1 MLMRGYGLRGRCR
14 CHNGSE
20 KLGSIRALRE
30 NMSYVR
36 PDDALSLTA
45 VLLVLAWF
53 GFTADASR
61 FGKAVPGVLCIL
73 VLGILLSNLHL
84 TPFTS
89 PVSDFVSKYVVA
101 AAIPLLMIKADL
113 KRIFIESGRVM
124 LGFAA
129 ACVGIV
135 IGVLAGYFLLHPW
148 HVEGRIAGV
157 YAGAFI
163 GGTISMVAVAN
174 SLKVSATEFSA
185 ATSASMIPSVL
196 GLMALVALPAI
207 GLVRRYMPSPP
218 PESPSGTGQTLQ
230 GTSAPPILHLT
241 HLSGALALSFGIC
254 VLARAASYEIG
265 ALTGHDQGQYVILYV
280 TVVTVVVA
288 NIAPGPLRKLQGDF
302 ELGMLFMYL
311 FFGVIGLGT
320 NITAFLDHAV
330 SLFFFTILLLAVGI
344 VISLLISKL
353 LRLNLAEAI
362 TGCGSAIVGPAATV
376 AVVAGK
382 GWYSMVTPAVMIG
395 IFCHVIGTF
404 IGIGIAALLH

>member
-1 MLMRGYGLRGRCR
+1 MRR
-14 CHNGSE
+14 CHNASE
-20 KLGSIRALRE
+20 KLVHARRALCA

-36 PDDALSLTA
+36 PDDALTLTA
-45 VLLVLAWF
+45 ILLALAWI
-53 GFTADASR
+53 GFMADASR

-89 PVSDFVSKYVVA
+89 PVSDFVTQYVVA

-135 IGVLAGYFLLHPW
+135 IGVLAGYFVLHPW

-174 SLKVSATEFSA
+174 SLKVSAAEFSA

-196 GLMALVALPAI
+196 GLMALIALPAI
-207 GLVRRYMPSPP
+207 GFVRRHLP
-218 PESPSGTGQTLQ
+218 
-230 GTSAPPILHLT
+230 APPQESADGAQTAQGAPAPPALLIT

-254 VLARAASYEIG
+254 VLARAAAHEVG
-265 ALTGHDQGQYVILYV
+265 ALSGHDQSQYVILYV
-280 TVVTVVVA
+280 TVVTVLVA
-288 NIAPGPLRKLQGDF
+288 NIAPGPLRRLQGEFD
-302 ELGMLFMYL
+302 LGMLFMYL

-344 VISLLISKL
+344 LISLLLSKL
-353 LRLNLAEAI
+353 LRLNLAEAV

-382 GWYSMVTPAVMIG
+382 GWYSMVSPAVMIG
-395 IFCHVIGTF
+395 IFCHVVGTF
-404 IGIGIAALLH
+404 VGISVAALLR

>member
-1 MLMRGYGLRGRCR
+1 MAATSFPTVSSL
-14 CHNGSE
+14 
-20 KLGSIRALRE
+20 AA

-36 PDDALSLTA
+36 PDDALTLTA
-45 VLLVLAWF
+45 ILLLLAWI
-53 GFTADASR
+53 GFMADASR
-61 FGKAVPGVLCIL
+61 FGKAIPGVLCIL
-73 VLGILLSNLHL
+73 VLGMLLSNLHL

-89 PVSDFVSKYVVA
+89 PVSDFVSRYIVA

-135 IGVLAGYFLLHPW
+135 IGVLVGYLLLHPW
-148 HVEGRIAGV
+148 HVEGKIAGV

-174 SLKVSATEFSA
+174 SLQVNAAEFSA
-185 ATSASMIPSVL
+185 AVSASMIPSVL
-196 GLMALVALPAI
+196 GLMALVALPAMSI
-207 GLVRRYMPSPP
+207 VRRHLPAPAEEP
-218 PESPSGTGQTLQ
+218 AGGPGQSLQ
-230 GTSAPPILHLT
+230 GASGPPTLRLT

-254 VLARAASYEIG
+254 VLATLAAHQIG
-265 ALTGHDQGQYVILYV
+265 ALIGHDQSQYVILYV
-280 TVVTVVVA
+280 TAFTVVAA
-288 NIAPGPLRKLQGDF
+288 NIAPGPLRKLQGEF

-311 FFGVIGLGT
+311 FFGVIGFAT
-320 NITAFLDHAV
+320 NLTAFLHHAV

-344 VISLLISKL
+344 IISMLLSKL
-353 LRLNLAEAI
+353 LRLNLAEAV

-404 IGIGIAALLH
+404 IGIGIAALLR

>member
-1 MLMRGYGLRGRCR
+1 
-14 CHNGSE
+14 
-20 KLGSIRALRE
+20 
-30 NMSYVR
+30 MSYVR
-36 PDDALSLTA
+36 PDDALTLTA
-45 VLLVLAWF
+45 ILLSLAWI
-53 GFTADASR
+53 GFMADASR
-61 FGKAVPGVLCIL
+61 FGKAIPGVLCIL
-73 VLGILLSNLHL
+73 VFGILLSNLHL
-84 TPFTS
+84 TPFAS
-89 PVSDFVSKYVVA
+89 PVSDFISEYVVA

-135 IGVLAGYFLLHPW
+135 IGVFVGYFLLHPW
-148 HVEGRIAGV
+148 HVSGKIAGV

-174 SLKVSATEFSA
+174 SLKVGATEFSA

-196 GLMALVALPAI
+196 GLMALVALPAV
-207 GLVRRYMPSPP
+207 GFVRRHLPSPP
-218 PESPSGTGQTLQ
+218 PEPATGTARTPQ
-230 GTSAPPILHLT
+230 GAAGPAALHLT

-254 VLARAASYEIG
+254 VLARAVAHEMG
-265 ALTGHDQGQYVILYV
+265 TLTGHDQSQYVILYV
-280 TVVTVVVA
+280 TIVTVLVA
-288 NIAPGPLRKLQGDF
+288 NIAPGPLRKLQGEF

-320 NITAFLDHAV
+320 NITAFLDHAI

-344 VISLLISKL
+344 VISLLLSKL
-353 LRLNLAEAI
+353 LRLNLAEAV

-382 GWYSMVTPAVMIG
+382 GWYSMVSPAVMIG
-395 IFCHVIGTF
+395 IFCHVVGTF
-404 IGIGIAALLH
+404 IGISVGALLR

>member
-1 MLMRGYGLRGRCR
+1 
-14 CHNGSE
+14 
-20 KLGSIRALRE
+20 
-30 NMSYVR
+30 MSYIR
-36 PDDALSLTA
+36 PDDALTLSA
-45 VLLVLAWF
+45 ILLAMAWI
-53 GFTADASR
+53 GFMADASR
-61 FGKAVPGVLCIL
+61 WGKAIPGVVCIL
-73 VLGILLSNLHL
+73 VLGIALSNLHI

-89 PVSDFVSKYVVA
+89 PVSDFVSENIVA

-135 IGVLAGYFLLHPW
+135 VGVLAGYALLHPW
-148 HVEGRIAGV
+148 HVEPRIAGV

-163 GGTISMVAVAN
+163 GGTISMVAVAS
-174 SLKVSATEFSA
+174 SLKVTATEFSA

-207 GLVRRYMPSPP
+207 GFVRRHIPAPP
-218 PESPSGTGQTLQ
+218 PEAQVEGGSALLGQ
-230 GTSAPPILHLT
+230 APPVLRLT

-254 VLARAASYEIG
+254 VLARALAYEIA
-265 ALTGHDQGQYVILYV
+265 ALTGHDQTQYVILYV
-280 TVVTVVVA
+280 TAITVVVA
-288 NIAPGPLRKLQGDF
+288 NIAPGPLRRLQGEF

-320 NITAFLDHAV
+320 NMTAFLDHAV

-344 VISLLISKL
+344 VVCFALSKA
-353 LRLNLAEAI
+353 LRLNLAEAV

-382 GWYSMVTPAVMIG
+382 GWYSMVSPAVMIG
-395 IFCHVIGTF
+395 IFCHVVGTF
-404 IGIGIAALLH
+404 IGISVAALLR

>member
-1 MLMRGYGLRGRCR
+1 
-14 CHNGSE
+14 
-20 KLGSIRALRE
+20 
-30 NMSYVR
+30 MSYIR
-36 PDDALSLTA
+36 PDDALTLSA
-45 VLLVLAWF
+45 ILLALAWI
-53 GFTADASR
+53 GFMADASR
-61 FGKAVPGVLCIL
+61 WGKAIPGVVCIL
-73 VLGILLSNLHL
+73 VLGIALSNLHI

-89 PVSDFVSKYVVA
+89 PVSDFVSENIVA

-135 IGVLAGYFLLHPW
+135 VGVLAGYALLHPW
-148 HVEGRIAGV
+148 HVEPRIAGV

-163 GGTISMVAVAN
+163 GGTISMVAVAS
-174 SLKVSATEFSA
+174 SLKVTATEFSA

-207 GLVRRYMPSPP
+207 GFVRRHIPAPP
-218 PESPSGTGQTLQ
+218 PEAQMEGSSALLGQ
-230 GTSAPPILHLT
+230 APPVLRLT

-254 VLARAASYEIG
+254 VLARALAYEIA
-265 ALTGHDQGQYVILYV
+265 ALTGHDQTQYVILYV
-280 TVVTVVVA
+280 TAITVVVA
-288 NIAPGPLRKLQGDF
+288 NIAPGPLRRLQGEF

-320 NITAFLDHAV
+320 NMTAFLDHAV

-344 VISLLISKL
+344 VVCFALSKA
-353 LRLNLAEAI
+353 LRLNLAEAV

-382 GWYSMVTPAVMIG
+382 GWYSMVSPAVMIG
-395 IFCHVIGTF
+395 IFCHVVGTF
-404 IGIGIAALLH
+404 IGISVAALLH

>member
-1 MLMRGYGLRGRCR
+1 MLMSREGMRG
-14 CHNGSE
+14 CHNG
-20 KLGSIRALRE
+20 A
-30 NMSYVR
+30 MSYVQ
-36 PDDALSLTA
+36 PDDALTLTA
-45 VLLVLAWF
+45 ILLSLAWV
-53 GFTADASR
+53 GFMADASR
-61 FGKAVPGVLCIL
+61 LGKAIPGVLCIL
-73 VLGILLSNLHL
+73 VLGAVLSNLHL

-89 PVSDFVSKYVVA
+89 PVSDFVSRNVVA

-124 LGFAA
+124 LGFIA

-135 IGVLAGYFLLHPW
+135 IGVLAGYFLLQPW
-148 HVEGRIAGV
+148 HIAGKIAGV

-174 SLKVSATEFSA
+174 SLKVSAAEFSA

-196 GLMALVALPAI
+196 GLMALIALPAMRI
-207 GLVRRYMPSPP
+207 VRRYMPAP
-218 PESPSGTGQTLQ
+218 PEGSDGGGQGLQSPTG
-230 GTSAPPILHLT
+230 PPTLHLT

-254 VLARAASYEIG
+254 VLARAAAHEIG
-265 ALTGHDQGQYVILYV
+265 ALTGHDQSQYVILYV
-280 TVVTVVVA
+280 TVLTVVVA
-288 NIAPGPLRKLQGDF
+288 NIAPGPLRRLQCEF

-320 NITAFLDHAV
+320 NLTAFLDHAV
-330 SLFFFTILLLAVGI
+330 SLFFYTILLLAAGI
-344 VISLLISKL
+344 VICMVLSKL
-353 LRLNLAEAI
+353 LRLNLAEAV

-395 IFCHVIGTF
+395 IFCHVVGTF
-404 IGIGIAALLH
+404 VGIGIGMLLR

>member
-1 MLMRGYGLRGRCR
+1 
-14 CHNGSE
+14 
-20 KLGSIRALRE
+20 
-30 NMSYVR
+30 MSYVR
-36 PDDALSLTA
+36 PDDALTLTA
-45 VLLVLAWF
+45 ILLALAWL
-53 GFTADASR
+53 GFVADASR
-61 FGKAVPGVLCIL
+61 FGKAIPGVLCIL
-73 VLGILLSNLHL
+73 LLGILLSNVHL
-84 TPFTS
+84 TPFSS
-89 PVSDFVSKYVVA
+89 PVSDFIGQYVVA

-135 IGVLAGYFLLHPW
+135 IGVLAGYFLFQPW
-148 HVEGRIAGV
+148 HVAGRVAGV

-174 SLKVSATEFSA
+174 SLKVSAADFSA
-185 ATSASMIPSVL
+185 ITSASMIPSVL
-196 GLMALVALPAI
+196 GLMTLIALPAM
-207 GLVRRYMPSPP
+207 GLVRRHLPSPP
-218 PESPSGTGQTLQ
+218 DSNEAGLGPQSASGPPTLY
-230 GTSAPPILHLT
+230 LT

-254 VLARAASYEIG
+254 VAARALAHAIG
-265 ALTGHDQGQYVILYV
+265 AFTGHDQSQYVILYV
-280 TVVTVVVA
+280 TLITLVVA
-288 NIAPGPLRKLQGDF
+288 NVVPGPLRKLQCEF

-311 FFGVIGLGT
+311 FFGIIGLGT
-320 NITAFLDHAV
+320 DITIFLHHAV

-344 VISLLISKL
+344 VISMLLSKL
-353 LRLNLAEAI
+353 LRLNLAEAV

-404 IGIGIAALLH
+404 VGIGIGMLLH

>member
-1 MLMRGYGLRGRCR
+1 MACPADAGAIMPARSSLR
-14 CHNGSE
+14 
-20 KLGSIRALRE
+20 SIKAVRE

-45 VLLVLAWF
+45 ILLVLAWF
-53 GFTADASR
+53 GFMADASR
-61 FGKAVPGVLCIL
+61 FGKAIPGVLCIL
-73 VLGILLSNLHL
+73 VLGILLSNLHV

-89 PVSDFVSKYVVA
+89 PVSDFVSEYVVA

-124 LGFAA
+124 IGFAA

-148 HVEGRIAGV
+148 HVEARIAGV

-174 SLKVSATEFSA
+174 SLKVSAAEFSA

-196 GLMALVALPAI
+196 GLMALVALPAMTF
-207 GLVRRYMPSPP
+207 VRRHLPSPP
-218 PESPSGTGQTLQ
+218 PETARGDGPTLQ
-230 GTSAPPILHLT
+230 AAAGPPSLHLT
-241 HLSGALALSFGIC
+241 HLSGALALSFAIC
-254 VLARAASYEIG
+254 VLARAVAHEIG
-265 ALTGHDQGQYVILYV
+265 LLTGHHQGQYVILYV
-280 TVVTVVVA
+280 TAITVVVA
-288 NIAPGPLRKLQGDF
+288 NTAPGPLRKLQGEF

-344 VISLLISKL
+344 VISLLLSKL

-382 GWYSMVTPAVMIG
+382 GWYSMVSPAVMIG
-395 IFCHVIGTF
+395 IFCHVVGTF
-404 IGIGIAALLH
+404 VGITIAALLH

>member
-1 MLMRGYGLRGRCR
+1 
-14 CHNGSE
+14 
-20 KLGSIRALRE
+20 
-30 NMSYVR
+30 MSYVQ
-36 PDDALSLTA
+36 PDDALTLTA
-45 VLLVLAWF
+45 ILLLLAWI
-53 GFTADASR
+53 GFMADASR
-61 FGKAVPGVLCIL
+61 LGKAVPGVLCIL

-124 LGFAA
+124 LGFGA

-135 IGVLAGYFLLHPW
+135 IGVLAGYILLHPW

-174 SLKVSATEFSA
+174 SLQVSAAEFSA

-196 GLMALVALPAI
+196 GLMALVALPAM
-207 GLVRRYMPSPP
+207 GFVRRHMLAPP
-218 PESPSGTGQTLQ
+218 LESTTGQTPQ
-230 GTSAPPILHLT
+230 GAPAPPMLLIT

-254 VLARAASYEIG
+254 VLARAAAHEIG
-265 ALTGHDQGQYVILYV
+265 ALSGHDQSQYVILYV
-280 TVVTVVVA
+280 TIVTVLVA
-288 NIAPGPLRKLQGDF
+288 NIAPGPLRKLQGEFD
-302 ELGMLFMYL
+302 LGMLFMYL

-344 VISLLISKL
+344 VISLLLSKL

-382 GWYSMVTPAVMIG
+382 GWYSMVSPAVMIG
-395 IFCHVIGTF
+395 IFCHVVGTF
-404 IGIGIAALLH
+404 VGISVAALLH

>member
-1 MLMRGYGLRGRCR
+1 
-14 CHNGSE
+14 
-20 KLGSIRALRE
+20 
-30 NMSYVR
+30 MSYIR
-36 PDDALSLTA
+36 PDDALTLSA
-45 VLLVLAWF
+45 ILLAMAWI
-53 GFTADASR
+53 GFMADASR
-61 FGKAVPGVLCIL
+61 WGKAIPGVLCIL
-73 VLGILLSNLHL
+73 VLGIALSNLHI

-89 PVSDFVSKYVVA
+89 PVSDFVSENIVA

-135 IGVLAGYFLLHPW
+135 VGVLAGYVLLHPW
-148 HVEGRIAGV
+148 HVESRIAGV

-163 GGTISMVAVAN
+163 GGTISMVAVAS
-174 SLKVSATEFSA
+174 SLKVTATEFSA

-207 GLVRRYMPSPP
+207 GFVRRHLPAPP
-218 PESPSGTGQTLQ
+218 PEAQVEGGSALQ
-230 GTSAPPILHLT
+230 GQAPPVLRLT

-254 VLARAASYEIG
+254 VLARALAHAIG
-265 ALTGHDQGQYVILYV
+265 SLTGHDQTQYVILYV
-280 TVVTVVVA
+280 TAITVVAA
-288 NIAPGPLRKLQGDF
+288 NIAPGPLRRLQGEF

-320 NITAFLDHAV
+320 NMTAFLDHAL

-344 VISLLISKL
+344 VVCMFLSKA
-353 LRLNLAEAI
+353 LRLNLAEAV

-382 GWYSMVTPAVMIG
+382 GWYSMVSPAVMIG
-395 IFCHVIGTF
+395 IFCHVVGTF
-404 IGIGIAALLH
+404 IGISVAALLR

>member
-1 MLMRGYGLRGRCR
+1 MLMSREGVSG
-14 CHNGSE
+14 CHNAG
-20 KLGSIRALRE
+20 
-30 NMSYVR
+30 MSYVR
-36 PDDALSLTA
+36 PGDALTLTA
-45 VLLVLAWF
+45 ILLSLAWV
-53 GFTADASR
+53 GFMADASR
-61 FGKAVPGVLCIL
+61 LGKAIPGVLCIL
-73 VLGILLSNLHL
+73 VLGAALSNLHL
-84 TPFTS
+84 TPFSS
-89 PVSDFVSKYVVA
+89 PVSDFVSRYVVA

-135 IGVLAGYFLLHPW
+135 IGVLAGYYLLRPW
-148 HVEGRIAGV
+148 HVAGKIAGV

-174 SLKVSATEFSA
+174 SLKVSAADFSA
-185 ATSASMIPSVL
+185 VTSASMIPSVL
-196 GLMALVALPAI
+196 GLMALIALPAMGI
-207 GLVRRYMPSPP
+207 VRRHLPAP
-218 PESPSGTGQTLQ
+218 PEGAGSSGQGLQ
-230 GTSAPPILHLT
+230 GATGPPTLHLT

-254 VLARAASYEIG
+254 VLARAAAYEIS
-265 ALTGHDQGQYVILYV
+265 ALTGHDQSQYVILYV
-280 TVVTVVVA
+280 TVLTLVVA
-288 NIAPGPLRKLQGDF
+288 NIAPGPLRKLQCEF

-320 NITAFLDHAV
+320 NLTAFLDHAV
-330 SLFFFTILLLAVGI
+330 SLFFYTILLLATGI
-344 VISLLISKL
+344 VISMLLSKL

-395 IFCHVIGTF
+395 IFCHVVGTF
-404 IGIGIAALLH
+404 IGIGIGMLLH

>member
-1 MLMRGYGLRGRCR
+1 MLMSRKAARG
-14 CHNGSE
+14 CHNG
-20 KLGSIRALRE
+20 R
-30 NMSYVR
+30 MSYVR
-36 PDDALSLTA
+36 PDDALTLTA
-45 VLLVLAWF
+45 ILLSLAWV
-53 GFTADASR
+53 GFMADASR
-61 FGKAVPGVLCIL
+61 FGKAIPGVLCIL
-73 VLGILLSNLHL
+73 LLGAVLSNLRL
-84 TPFTS
+84 TPFSS
-89 PVSDFVSKYVVA
+89 PVSDFVSRYIVA

-148 HVEGRIAGV
+148 HVQGKIAGV

-174 SLKVSATEFSA
+174 SLKVSAAQFSA

-196 GLMALVALPAI
+196 GLMALIALPALGI
-207 GLVRRYMPSPP
+207 VRRHLPAPAEGAGGGGEGSQSPA
-218 PESPSGTGQTLQ
+218 G
-230 GTSAPPILHLT
+230 PPILRLT
-241 HLSGALALSFGIC
+241 HLAGALALSFVIC
-254 VLARAASYEIG
+254 VLARAAAHEIG
-265 ALTGHDQGQYVILYV
+265 ALTGHVQDQYVILYV
-280 TVVTVVVA
+280 TVLTVVVA
-288 NIAPGPLRKLQGDF
+288 NIAPGPLRKLQGEF

-320 NITAFLDHAV
+320 NLTAFLAHAV
-330 SLFFFTILLLAVGI
+330 SLFFYAILLLAAGI
-344 VISLLISKL
+344 TISMLLSKL
-353 LRLNLAEAI
+353 LRLDLAEAV

-395 IFCHVIGTF
+395 IFCHVVGTF
-404 IGIGIAALLH
+404 VGIGIGMLLR

>member
-1 MLMRGYGLRGRCR
+1 MAAASSLIAW
-14 CHNGSE
+14 SP
-20 KLGSIRALRE
+20 AA

-36 PDDALSLTA
+36 PDDALTLTA
-45 VLLVLAWF
+45 ILLSLAWI
-53 GFTADASR
+53 GFMADASR
-61 FGKAVPGVLCIL
+61 FGKAIPGVLCIL

-89 PVSDFVSKYVVA
+89 PVSDFVSQYVVA

-135 IGVLAGYFLLHPW
+135 IGVLVGYFLLHPW
-148 HVEGRIAGV
+148 HVDGRIAGV

-174 SLKVSATEFSA
+174 SLKVGAAEFSA

-196 GLMALVALPAI
+196 GLMTLVALPAMSI
-207 GLVRRYMPSPP
+207 VRRHLLPAP
-218 PESPSGTGQTLQ
+218 PECAGDSGQPQQSAMQPST
-230 GTSAPPILHLT
+230 LHLT

-254 VLARAASYEIG
+254 ALARAAAHGIG
-265 ALTGHDQGQYVILYV
+265 ALTGHDQSQYVILYV
-280 TVVTVVVA
+280 TVLTVVVA
-288 NIAPGPLRKLQGDF
+288 NTFPGPLRKLQGEF

-311 FFGVIGLGT
+311 FFGVIGFGT

-344 VISLLISKL
+344 GICMLLSKL
-353 LRLNLAEAI
+353 LRLNLAEAV

-404 IGIGIAALLH
+404 VGIGIGMLLH

>member
-1 MLMRGYGLRGRCR
+1 
-14 CHNGSE
+14 
-20 KLGSIRALRE
+20 
-30 NMSYVR
+30 MSYIR
-36 PDDALSLTA
+36 PDDALTLTA
-45 VLLVLAWF
+45 ILLVLAWI
-53 GFTADASR
+53 GFMADASR

-73 VLGILLSNLHL
+73 VLGIVLSNLHL

-89 PVSDFVSKYVVA
+89 SVSNFVSEYVVA

-135 IGVLAGYFLLHPW
+135 IGVLAGYLLLHPW

-174 SLKVSATEFSA
+174 SLKVSAAEFSA

-196 GLMALVALPAI
+196 GLMALVALPAM
-207 GLVRRYMPSPP
+207 GFVRRHLPAPP
-218 PESPSGTGQTLQ
+218 QESTAGTARTPQ
-230 GTSAPPILHLT
+230 GTPAPPALLIT
-241 HLSGALALSFGIC
+241 HLSGALALSFAIC
-254 VLARAASYEIG
+254 VLARAAAHEIG
-265 ALTGHDQGQYVILYV
+265 VLTGHDQSQYIILYV
-280 TVVTVVVA
+280 TVVTVLVA
-288 NIAPGPLRKLQGDF
+288 NIAPGPLRKLQGEFD
-302 ELGMLFMYL
+302 LGMLFMYL

-344 VISLLISKL
+344 VISLLLSKL
-353 LRLNLAEAI
+353 LRLNLAEAV

-382 GWYSMVTPAVMIG
+382 GWYSMVSPAVMIG
-395 IFCHVIGTF
+395 IFCHVVGTF
-404 IGIGIAALLH
+404 VGISVAALLH